1 MKKEKQLI
9 KAIGLLSVLMITS
22 CRSSDTENNLS
33 QGGVSAVDINLLGA
47 EYSKSELS
55 SSQASGNHN
64 GSVSAGNNVQ
74 SHSVLI
80 NPSSVMVVSL
90 APSETSRLSSSA
102 SSSGLNSAVAVSG
115 NSLTGGT
122 KFRVIAYRSNGAYHT
137 HQDYTIGQ
145 PATPMMLD
153 NGATYTIIVYS
164 YGTNSLPAISAGEQ
178 STAANA
184 LNSAQVSYDN
194 ANRDFMYQK
203 LSFTPQNYAN
213 NTLNITLRHKVAQI
227 TTILNSGSLGN
238 ITSITGAV
246 LTPHYSNGVY
256 PLSSG
261 VMTGSSRTAMTSG
274 ASLSFTGL
282 NTTTATAS
290 PVLINADTGGA
301 STGSFSA
308 NLTIGGITKAISLP
322 NSFKITP
329 ENNSNLTINLSQQCG
344 AYIGP
349 NTNPANFKSF
359 MCQNLG
365 ATTGIDPFSAEAGNH
380 GAKYQWGGNTNE
392 SGYYY
397 SQTNDQSN
405 SNTITGWSPTIKA
418 NGSWSDTSSKGTND
432 PCPTGYRV
440 PTTAQWQAVIDNN
453 SVERVGSWTN
463 SSTNYTT
470 ALYFKNPSGTRTLM
484 LPAAGFRLTQIG
496 NLLSRG
502 SNGNYWSSSVT
513 LSNADYLNFSSGSV
527 IISNFE
533 RGNGMSVRCI
543 AQ

>member
-33 QGGVSAVDINLLGA
+33 QGGVSAVDINLLGT
-47 EYSKSELS
+47 EYSRSELS

-64 GSVSAGNNVQ
+64 GSVSAGSNIQ

-203 LSFTPQNYAN
+203 LIFTPQNYTN

-261 VMTGSSRTAMTSG
+261 VMTGSSRTALTSG

-349 NTNPANFKSF
+349 NTNPSNFKSF

-365 ATTGIDPFSAEAGNH
+365 ADASADPFTPSAAIH
-380 GAKYQWGGNTNE
+380 GAKYKWGAQTGE
-392 SGYYY
+392 AGYYI
-397 SQTNDQSN
+397 SQSDDQSN
-405 SNTITGWSPTIKA
+405 SGSITGWNNTDKPQGT
-418 NGSWSDTSSKGTND
+418 WSDTSKTIND
-432 PCPTGYRV
+432 PCPSGYRV
-440 PTTAQWQAVIDNN
+440 PTSAQWQAVIDNN
-453 SVERVGSWTN
+453 TVERIGSWLDGVN
-463 SSTNYTT
+463 NYDS
-470 ALYFKNPSGTRTLM
+470 ALYFKNPSGMRTLM
-484 LPAAGFRLTQIG
+484 LPAAGQRSNFTG
-496 NLLSRG
+496 NLYNRG
-502 SNGNYWSSSVT
+502 SNGYYLSSSWSLGT
-513 LSNADYLNFSSGSV
+513 TDGLSFNTFTVNVFPATTSAA
-527 IISNFE
+527 ISI
-533 RGNGMSVRCI
+533 RCI

>member
-33 QGGVSAVDINLLGA
+33 QGGVSAVDINLLGT
-47 EYSKSELS
+47 EYSRSELS

-64 GSVSAGNNVQ
+64 GSVSAGSNIQ

-213 NTLNITLRHKVAQI
+213 NTLNITLRHKLAQI

-261 VMTGSSRTAMTSG
+261 VMTGSSRTALTSG

-349 NTNPANFKSF
+349 NTDPSNFKSF

-365 ATTGIDPFSAEAGNH
+365 ADASADPFTPSAAIH
-380 GAKYQWGGNTNE
+380 GAKYQWGAQTGE
-392 SGYYY
+392 AGYYI
-397 SQTNDQSN
+397 SQSEDQSN
-405 SNTITGWSPTIKA
+405 SGNITGWNYSTPKPQGT
-418 NGSWSDTSSKGTND
+418 WSDTSKTTND
-432 PCPTGYRV
+432 PCPSGYRV
-440 PTTAQWQAVIDNN
+440 PTQAQWDAVLNNN
-453 SVERVGSWTN
+453 SVERIGSWDSVDYN
-463 SSTNYTT
+463 YSS
-470 ALYFKNPSGTRTLM
+470 ALYFKNPSGIRTLM
-484 LPAAGFRLTQIG
+484 LPAAGKRSVING
-496 NLLSRG
+496 NLTVRG
-502 SNGNYWSSSVT
+502 SNGQYWSSTWSFGSAYGLT
-513 LSNADYLNFSSGSV
+513 FSQVAANVYPGA
-527 IISNFE
+527 IQGGISI
-533 RGNGMSVRCI
+533 RCI

>member
-1 MKKEKQLI
+1 MKKEKLLI
-9 KAIGLLSVLMITS
+9 KAIGLLSVLLITS
-22 CRSSDTENNLS
+22 CRSSDTENSLS

-55 SSQASGNHN
+55 SSQASRNRNGNI
-64 GSVSAGNNVQ
+64 SAGSNLQ

-90 APSETSRLSSSA
+90 SPSETSRLSSSA
-102 SSSGLNSAVAVSG
+102 SSSGLSSAVAVSG

-164 YGTNSLPAISAGEQ
+164 YGTNSLPAISTGEQ

-184 LNSAQVSYDN
+184 LNSAQVSYDD

-203 LSFTPQNYAN
+203 LSFTPQNYTN

-227 TTILNSGSLGN
+227 TPVIVSNGYGN

-261 VMTGSSRTAMTSG
+261 VMTGSSRTALTSG

-308 NLTIGGITKAISLP
+308 NLTIGGVTKTISLP

-329 ENNSNLTINLSQQCG
+329 ENKSNLTINLMKCG

-349 NTNPANFKSF
+349 NTDPANFKSF

-380 GAKYQWGGNTNE
+380 GAKYQWGAQTGET
-392 SGYYY
+392 GRYL
-397 SQTNDQSN
+397 SQTDDQSN
-405 SNTITGWSPTIKA
+405 DGPISGWQAVGKPL
-418 NGSWSDTSSKGTND
+418 GSWSENSKTVND
-432 PCPTGYRV
+432 PCPSGYRV
-440 PTTAQWQAVIDNN
+440 PTSAQWQAVLNN
-453 SVERVGSWTN
+453 NDVEYVGSWALG
-463 SSTNYTT
+463 NYTT
-470 ALYFKNPSGTRTLM
+470 ALYFKDPSGKRTLM
-484 LPAAGFRLTQIG
+484 LPVAGSRNSFDGSINNRGSFGYYWASNSGISYNLYIG
-496 NLLSRG
+496 NWGG
-502 SNGNYWSSSVT
+502 SPAIPPSATPFG
-513 LSNADYLNFSSGSV
+513 
-527 IISNFE
+527 E
-533 RGNGMSVRCI
+533 SVRCI
-543 AQ
+543 AE